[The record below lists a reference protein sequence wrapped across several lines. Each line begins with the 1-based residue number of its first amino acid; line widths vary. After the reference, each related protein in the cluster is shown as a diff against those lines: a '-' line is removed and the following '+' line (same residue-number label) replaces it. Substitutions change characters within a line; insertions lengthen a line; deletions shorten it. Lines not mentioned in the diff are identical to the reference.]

1 MHLKRFRAASVRE
14 ALRAVREELGPQALV
29 LSTTMVGVQ
38 GWRGWVGSREVE
50 IVAAAERVSDGREGM
65 SENRR
70 SEVDERSLDAGVSDV
85 AARLAAAGF
94 DAVTASDVA
103 ESMPSASRRG
113 ASLHSLRGALA
124 DRLSALSA
132 ADDDFAHVEVFV
144 GPPGAGKTTT
154 IAKIASQA
162 RAAGGR
168 RLGLIAA
175 DGVRIGAVEQLRT
188 YAEILHA
195 PFRVARNSDEL
206 EAALSTRRRQPVL
219 VDTAGRSPS
228 DQAARDLFH
237 VVAGRPGTRTH
248 LVLPASTSPRA
259 AKRIFETYAE
269 ARPSRVV
276 ITRVDEAESLA
287 PLVSIL
293 REQQLPISYLGTGQ
307 RVPDDLCRATA
318 DILAM
323 SALGELPVQA
333 ALRG

>member
-1 MHLKRFRAASVRE
+1 MHYKRFRAESVRE

-29 LSTTMVGVQ
+29 LSTTMVSAP
-38 GWRGWVGSREVE
+38 GWRGWVGCREVE
-50 IVAAAERVSDGREGM
+50 IVAAADRGSEHRV

-70 SEVDERSLDAGVSDV
+70 QESDERSFEAGVADV
-85 AARLAAAGF
+85 TARLAAAGF
-94 DAVTASDVA
+94 DPTMASDVA

-124 DRLSALSA
+124 DRLSALA
-132 ADDDFAHVEVFV
+132 TADEEFAKVEVFV

-162 RAAGGR
+162 RATEGR

-175 DGVRIGAVEQLRT
+175 DGLRIGAVEQLRT

-206 EAALSTRRRQPVL
+206 EAVLSARRRQPVL

-228 DQAARDLFH
+228 DPTARELFD
-237 VVAGRPGTRTH
+237 VVAHHPDARTH
-248 LVLPASTSPRA
+248 LVLPAGTPPRT
-259 AKRIFETYAE
+259 AKRIFENYAE
-269 ARPSRVV
+269 AKPSRV
-276 ITRVDEAESLA
+276 ILTRIDEAESLA
-287 PLVSIL
+287 PLVSLL

>member
-1 MHLKRFRAASVRE
+1 MHLKRFRAASVRD

-29 LSTTMVGVQ
+29 LSTTMVNVQ

-50 IVAAAERVSDGREGM
+50 IVAAAERVSDGREEM

-70 SEVDERSLDAGVSDV
+70 PGPERSLDAGVSDV

-162 RAAGGR
+162 RASDGR

-195 PFRVARNSDEL
+195 PFRVARTSEEL

-228 DQAARDLFH
+228 DQAAKDLFS

-248 LVLPASTSPRA
+248 LVLPASTSPKA

-269 ARPSRVV
+269 ARPSRLV

-287 PLVSIL
+287 PLVSVL

-307 RVPDDLCRATA
+307 RVPDDLCRATS

>member
-1 MHLKRFRAASVRE
+1 
-14 ALRAVREELGPQALV
+14 
-29 LSTTMVGVQ
+29 
-38 GWRGWVGSREVE
+38 VGSREVE

-70 SEVDERSLDAGVSDV
+70 SEPDEALLDAGVSDV

-94 DAVTASDVA
+94 DSVTASDVA
-103 ESMPSASRRG
+103 ESMPSASR
-113 ASLHSLRGALA
+113 RGALA

-132 ADDDFAHVEVFV
+132 ADDDFAHIEVFV

-195 PFRVARNSDEL
+195 PFRVARNGDEL

-228 DQAARDLFH
+228 DQASKDLFH

-259 AKRIFETYAE
+259 AKRIFEAYAE
-269 ARPSRVV
+269 ARPSRLV
-276 ITRVDEAESLA
+276 ITRVDETESLA

>member
-1 MHLKRFRAASVRE
+1 MHYKRFRAESVRD

-29 LSTTMVGVQ
+29 LSTTMVAAP
-38 GWRGWVGSREVE
+38 GWRGWVGCREVE
-50 IVAAAERVSDGREGM
+50 IVAAAERGAESRV

-70 SEVDERSLDAGVSDV
+70 QESDERSFEAGVADV
-85 AARLAAAGF
+85 TARLAAAGF
-94 DAVTASDVA
+94 DPTMASDVA

-124 DRLSALSA
+124 HRLSTLAT
-132 ADDDFAHVEVFV
+132 ADEEFAKVEVFV

-162 RAAGGR
+162 RATDGR

-175 DGVRIGAVEQLRT
+175 DGLRIGAVEQLRT

-195 PFRVARNSDEL
+195 PFRIARNSDEL
-206 EAALSTRRRQPVL
+206 EAALSARRRQPVL

-228 DQAARDLFH
+228 DPAARELFD
-237 VVAGRPGTRTH
+237 VVAHHADARTH
-248 LVLPASTSPRA
+248 LVLPAGTPPRT

-269 ARPSRVV
+269 ARPSRV
-276 ITRVDEAESLA
+276 ILTRIDEAESLA
-287 PLVSIL
+287 PLVSLL

-318 DILAM
+318 DMLAM